1 MLFAPRIFK
10 AMMDEAKTTTP
21 ADLMPA
27 LLSLGKVVGVLVML
41 SQVTAACTRIT
52 TPSSPDH
59 HPITRSPDHPITRS
73 PDHPVTST
81 VTFT

>member
-41 SQVTAACTRIT
+41 SQVTAARTRIT

-59 HPITRSPDHPITRS
+59 HPIITPSPDHPITRS
-73 PDHPVTST
+73 PDHPITLSPQP
-81 VTFT
+81 